1 MEIYSPKLQK
11 QVNFNKNTLK
21 KDFDFS
27 KKNQNKTYK
36 ILEEDEIKNTEKNDK
51 NGVNILDKFDILKN
65 RFYERLKL
73 FFEYDEKS
81 NDRITIKQNW

>member
-21 KDFDFS
+21 NDSDFL
-27 KKNQNKTYK
+27 KKNQDK
-36 ILEEDEIKNTEKNDK
+36 IFITSEEETKNTVTNDK
-51 NGVNILDKFDILKN
+51 NGVNILYKFDILKN

-81 NDRITIKQNW
+81 NDGITIKQNW